1 MSKTTEYRAA
11 RITKLITEAQA
22 AFDAGFLSEAARKRA
37 IANLST
43 AYQMQRD
50 NAHDACIDAANG
62 AQPLEGQARVDHFN
76 AFDLPF
82 DLHAFRPKHFPTLV
96 RWAGQNEAELVSDLL
111 AMREAMKAAPVG
123 IAKAA
128 PSALEAK
135 EAQVRETVREFMDR
149 RHADYLHALDIG
161 HLFGGKLPVSVN
173 AHTVWGHKGAVFTRH
188 FYYLAGKFTA
198 LNVIMAAAQ
207 TLEDEANA

>member
-1 MSKTTEYRAA
+1 MSKHTEYRAA
-11 RITKLITEAQA
+11 RIIKLVAEAQA

-37 IANLST
+37 IASISN

-50 NAHDACIDAANG
+50 NAHDACIDAANA
-62 AQPLEGQARVDHFN
+62 AQLDGDARRDHFN
-76 AFDLPF
+76 AFDLPY
-82 DLHAFRPKHFPTLV
+82 DLHQVRERHFPTLV

-111 AMREAMKAAPVG
+111 SMREAMKAAPVG

-128 PSALEAK
+128 PTALEAK

-149 RHADYLHALDIG
+149 RHADFVRALDIG
-161 HLFGGKLPVSVN
+161 HIFGGRLPVSVN

-207 TLEDEANA
+207 ALEDEANA

>member
-1 MSKTTEYRAA
+1 MSKHTEYKAA
-11 RITKLITEAQA
+11 RIQALITEAQA
-22 AFDAGFLSEAARKRA
+22 AFEAGFPSEAARKRA
-37 IANLST
+37 MSNLST
-43 AYQMQRD
+43 AYGYQRD
-50 NAHDACIDAANG
+50 IAHDACINHANEHK
-62 AQPLEGQARVDHFN
+62 LDGQARVDHFN

-82 DLHAFRPKHFPTLV
+82 DLHQFRDRHFTCLAFWGDDAAAQLV
-96 RWAGQNEAELVSDLL
+96 ADLIELR
-111 AMREAMKAAPVG
+111 AAMKAAPVG

-128 PSALEAK
+128 PTALEAK
-135 EAQVRETVREFMDR
+135 EAQVRETVAEFMAR
-149 RHADYLHALDIG
+149 RKADYLHALDIG
-161 HLFGGKLPVSVN
+161 HLFGGRLPVSVN